1 MAKRVYRNPFVYH
14 LTTSYTFVELDIE
27 IDPADPY
34 AKSITVFRAF
44 TERVI
49 ASLFRSSYW
58 TRKLHQIYDGLPTA
72 ANENAYQEY
81 RAWVKEATMKHPER
95 RTAQQHMYLR
105 IVWMTANEKLR
116 SVQSI
121 VNEAIVSM
129 KEWEAEAY
137 NVDNLRDD
145 PDQEAMYFFE
155 HVESSQIVELDTPGL
170 GASCLICAEDFDD
183 DLHRPAQTSCG
194 HFQCE
199 SCFDRALEADS
210 TKFICPFC
218 RACLVCNRNG
228 CVDHRV
234 KQEPW
239 FPSPLPALLESGHIL
254 CNALLWCSCSQP
266 LFGLSPQRYWELREN
281 SRPARMRLTRIEE
294 MIEDEELEVNLII
307 YLRNA
312 WQQVWEDIELMAL
325 NVKQRHLQ
333 DTARGEE

>member
-49 ASLFRSSYW
+49 ASLFRSAYW

-155 HVESSQIVELDTPGL
+155 HVDSSQIVELDTPGL
-170 GASCLICAEDFDD
+170 GTSCLICAEDFDD

-234 KQEPW
+234 KQELW

-254 CNALLWCSCSQP
+254 CTPHLWCSCSQP

-325 NVKQRHLQ
+325 NMKQRHLQ

>member
-49 ASLFRSSYW
+49 ASLFRSAYW

-183 DLHRPAQTSCG
+183 NLHRPAQTSCG

-234 KQEPW
+234 KQEIW

-254 CNALLWCSCSQP
+254 CTPHLWCSCSQP

-325 NVKQRHLQ
+325 NVKQRHL
-333 DTARGEE
+333 

>member
-49 ASLFRSSYW
+49 ASLFRSAYW

-155 HVESSQIVELDTPGL
+155 HVDSSQIVELDTPGL
-170 GASCLICAEDFDD
+170 GTSCLICAEDFDD

-234 KQEPW
+234 KQELW

-254 CNALLWCSCSQP
+254 CNAHLWCSCSQP

-325 NVKQRHLQ
+325 NMKQRHLQ

>member
-49 ASLFRSSYW
+49 ASLFRSAYW
-58 TRKLHQIYDGLPTA
+58 TRKLHQIYDGLPTT

-234 KQEPW
+234 KQEIW

-254 CNALLWCSCSQP
+254 CNAHLWCSCSQP

-312 WQQVWEDIELMAL
+312 WQQVWEDTELMAL
-325 NVKQRHLQ
+325 NMKQRHLQ